1 MNVIDRLKRYEDNHK
16 PQPQQTFSSVESG
29 TKPVSEP
36 MHPEV
41 MEANVSEIKKPEAP
55 TSSLAPQKLM
65 PVSGE
70 TDWRTLPSKEAYEK
84 FGSLTPSEYLHGVA
98 KYREENGIEPLS
110 MEEITGALK
119 GRDPFEEAGKADR
132 REKMLRRA
140 ERINAIGNLLAGLVN
155 YGRTKAGNP
164 AMNLQGIEEKGY
176 NRIQNLR
183 EYQSRLARQNYNDY
197 MGAIIRDRATKE
209 QLAAE
214 ERKQKREDAAKN
226 LEFQRDIY
234 LKDLDNAYQS
244 GRITLK
250 HKNSLELEIAKAQNN
265 KDLER
270 IKQNNR
276 IVLKNT
282 PSYSDSKVVES
293 VMDSSGNTWGRNT
306 RLTNREIKQLVEKY
320 SGGVSRVNLEDFRK
334 KRIDAFGEITQGDI
348 DYDKAFA
355 KMVNDGFIPSEE
367 LKKRN
372 FNRLSSRGELGWGKD
387 KNNETDW

>member
-1 MNVIDRLKRYEDNHK
+1 MNLIDRLKRYEENGK
-16 PQPQQTFSSVESG
+16 PQQTTVPSKDG
-29 TKPVSEP
+29 TKTMPDPKVP
-36 MHPEV
+36 KK
-41 MEANVSEIKKPEAP
+41 MEANVSEIKSPETP
-55 TSSLAPQKLM
+55 SSSLMPQKIT
-65 PVSGE
+65 PVAGD
-70 TDWRTLPSKEAYEK
+70 TDWRTLSSQEAYKK
-84 FGSLTPSEYLHGVA
+84 FGTLTPAEYLHGVA
-98 KYREENGIEPLS
+98 KYREENGLEPFS
-110 MEEITGALK
+110 TEEIVGALN
-119 GRDPFEEAGKADR
+119 GRNPFEEVGKTDR

-140 ERINAIGNLLAGLVN
+140 ERINAIGNVLAGIVN

-176 NRIQNLR
+176 NRLQNLR
-183 EYQSRLARQNYNDY
+183 EYHNRLARQNYNDY

-214 ERKQKREDAAKN
+214 ERKQKRENAAEN
-226 LEFQRDIY
+226 LKFQRDIY

-250 HKNSLELEIAKAQNN
+250 HKNSLEAEAAKAKNN
-265 KDLER
+265 KDLEK

-293 VMDSSGNTWGRNT
+293 IMDSSGNTWGRNT
-306 RLTNREIKQLVEKY
+306 RLTEREVKQIVEKY
-320 SGGVSRVNLEDFRK
+320 SKDSNNVNLEDFRK
-334 KRIDAFGEITQGDI
+334 RRIDQDGYIIQGDI

-355 KMVNDGFIPSEE
+355 RMVNDGLIPSEE

-372 FNRLSSRGELGWGKD
+372 FNQVSTRSKLGWGKEQ
-387 KNNETDW
+387 NNETDW